1 MNILAALLG
10 EGRPMLQGLAGDGR
24 LAVRSLR
31 AAPSVTLAAMLTL
44 AIGIGAT
51 TAIFS
56 VANGLMLRPLP
67 VVEPERLVTISSP
80 TALRFGFYGGGG
92 WSYAMWDR
100 LRPRAGAFDGAFAWS
115 LDRVDLSE
123 GGDTQPVTAL
133 FASGGFFDTLG
144 VRATRGRTFTAA
156 DDVRGG
162 GPDGGVVVISHDLW
176 LRRFDGADTAIGAR
190 VSIEGT
196 PVTIVGVAPPG
207 FHGVDVGQPFALAM
221 PFGTESLVRGRQSL
235 VDNPRAL
242 LLTVMLRLNPG
253 QTASQAGAT
262 LQAMQPLI
270 IGERAP
276 QLLKEPFLAVSA
288 ATGISDRSQLR
299 QRYQRPLVVLAIVS
313 GLVLVIACVNVA
325 NLLLARAAGRRR
337 ELGLRVAVGAPRWRL
352 ARQLLVEGV
361 VLGTAGALA
370 GVVVAA
376 WAARAIVAQLPAGG
390 AAPIDLPL
398 DWRVLAFAAGVTTT
412 AVALFTTAPA
422 IYAAGVAPLEALQEA
437 GRSDAGARTGLLA
450 RGLIVAQIAVSLV
463 LVAAAALFARTLN
476 RLVNVPLG
484 FDPKGILVMT
494 VNTAH
499 APADPSVRLQWFE
512 RIRDAAAALPG
523 VTHAAG
529 SVWTP
534 VGTGGGVLADA
545 SGRRVNLSRQA
556 SFNLVMPGWFATYGT
571 AIRAGRD
578 LDGRDRA
585 GAPHVAL
592 VNDTFRRLVLGA
604 GPGVGETIDTAACAG
619 CTVVGVVADT
629 VYGRSLRDAPP
640 PTVYV
645 PLAQAVDLRP
655 DAPFRLSLRT
665 DRDLA
670 RVVPD
675 LTGALERIEPRPSF
689 TLSPLE
695 TDVDAAVAQ
704 EHLVARLA
712 AVFGAIGLLLAAVG
726 LYGVTSHA
734 VARRRGE
741 IGIRLALGE
750 TPSAVMRVMLASLGV
765 LVLAGTAIGLLGA
778 LWLGRYV
785 APLLYGVESRDPVT
799 LAAAAVTLG
808 SVAAI
813 AVWIPASRAA
823 RVDPALVLRER
834 SP

>member
-1 MNILAALLG
+1 
-10 EGRPMLQGLAGDGR
+10 MLHGLAGDGR

-31 AAPSVTLAAMLTL
+31 AAPSLTLAALLTL

-67 VVEPERLVTISSP
+67 VSEPERLVTISSQ
-80 TALRFGFYGGGG
+80 TAMRFGFQGGGG

-100 LRPRAGAFDGAFAWS
+100 LRPRTGTFDGAFAWS
-115 LDRVDLSE
+115 LERLDLSDD
-123 GGDTQPVTAL
+123 GDMQPVTAL
-133 FASGGFFDTLG
+133 FASGGFFSALG
-144 VRATRGRTFTAA
+144 VRATRGRTFTAD

-176 LRRFDGADTAIGAR
+176 QRRFDGADAAIGAR
-190 VSIEGT
+190 LSIEGT

-207 FHGVDVGQPFALAM
+207 FRGVDVGQPFALAM

-242 LLTVMLRLNPG
+242 LLTVMLRLKPR
-253 QTASQAGAT
+253 QTVSQASAA
-262 LQAMQPLI
+262 LQAVQPI
-270 IGERAP
+270 VIGDRAP
-276 QLLKEPFLAVSA
+276 QLLKEPFLAIPA

-352 ARQLLVEGV
+352 ARQRLVEGA
-361 VLGTAGALA
+361 VLGAAGALA
-370 GVVVAA
+370 GVLVAA
-376 WAARAIVAQLPAGG
+376 WAARAIVAQLPASSG

-398 DWRVLAFAAGVTTT
+398 DWRVLAFAAGVTTA
-412 AVALFTTAPA
+412 AVALFAAGPA
-422 IYAAGVAPLEALQEA
+422 LYAARVPPLEALQEE
-437 GRSDAGARTGLLA
+437 GRGGAGARAGLLS
-450 RGLIVAQIAVSLV
+450 RSLIVAQIAVSLV
-463 LVAAAALFARTLN
+463 LVAAAALFVRTLN
-476 RLVNVPLG
+476 RLVHVPLG
-484 FDPKGILVMT
+484 FDPKGVLVVT
-494 VNTAH
+494 VNTGH
-499 APADPSVRLQWFE
+499 APVETSARLQWFE
-512 RIRDAAAALPG
+512 RIREAVAALPG

-534 VGTGGGVLADA
+534 VGTGGGGVLADA
-545 SGRRVNLSRQA
+545 SGRRVNISRQA
-556 SFNLVMPGWFATYGT
+556 SFNVVTPGWFATYGT

-578 LDGRDRA
+578 LDERDRA
-585 GAPHVAL
+585 GAPRVAL
-592 VNDTFRRLVLGA
+592 VNETFHRLVLGN
-604 GPGVGETIDTAACAG
+604 GPAVGETIDAASCGG

-645 PLAQAVDLRP
+645 PLAQAADLRP
-655 DAPFRLSLRT
+655 DAPLRLSVRT
-665 DRDLA
+665 DGDLPRLA
-670 RVVPD
+670 PA
-675 LTGALERIEPRPSF
+675 LTAALTRIEPRPAF
-689 TLSPLE
+689 TVTALDA
-695 TDVDAAVAQ
+695 DVDAAVAQ
-704 EHLVARLA
+704 ERLVARLA
-712 AVFGAIGLLLAAVG
+712 AVFGAIGLLLAVVG

-750 TPSAVMRVMLASLGV
+750 APAAVVRLMLARVGV
-765 LVLAGTAIGLLGA
+765 LVLAGTVVGVLAA

-799 LAAAAVTLG
+799 LAAAAMTLG
-808 SVAAI
+808 SAAAI
-813 AVWIPASRAA
+813 AGWIPASRAA
-823 RVDPALVLRER
+823 RVDPAIVLRE
-834 SP
+834 P